1 MKDTAIDAR
10 GERMLEL
17 LANGASNRD
26 VAVQMGYQEGT
37 MRVYL
42 HYLYRKIGVA
52 NRTEAVVWYLRRGVA
67 PPVPL
72 LENGVRDQGS
82 EDIFG
87 DMALQEDLFTAL
99 GVMSAFIGPYSKVWD
114 VGFRLKGGEIDPATR
129 SRRERSRRLWRALLK
144 GDWSYGKRLYD
155 ADMGAAMLVDA
166 PSDAVL
172 LAVVLLLG
180 GFSGAAERV
189 IAQLTQR
196 RKGGSSASPREAA
209 LVQAL
214 REALDGNV
222 AHLAHLRELAGSKTT
237 TPVLKQLAMA
247 VLFHADAARKDL
259 EGARSSAN
267 ALWGEAEAA
276 RQNLQAMGE
285 RPFGGARSAQST
297 AKAGAKRAGARE
309 KAAAR

>member
-52 NRTEAVVWYLRRGVA
+52 NRTEAVVWYLRRGIA
-67 PPVPL
+67 PPVPI
-72 LENGVRDQGS
+72 LENGVRDNNS
-82 EDIFG
+82 EDLFG

-99 GVMSAFIGPYSKVWD
+99 GVMSAFVGPYSKVWD
-114 VGFRLKGGEIDPATR
+114 VSSRLKGDEIDPATR

-155 ADMGAAMLVDA
+155 ADMGAALLVDA

-172 LAVVLLLG
+172 LASLLLLG

-189 IAQLTQR
+189 IAQLTHR
-196 RKGGSSASPREAA
+196 RKSGSSASPREAA

-222 AHLAHLRELAGSKTT
+222 ARLAHLRELSGSKTT
-237 TPVLKQLAMA
+237 TPVLKQVAMA

-259 EGARSSAN
+259 DGARATAN

-285 RPFGGARSAQST
+285 RPFGGTRSTQST

-309 KAAAR
+309 KATAR